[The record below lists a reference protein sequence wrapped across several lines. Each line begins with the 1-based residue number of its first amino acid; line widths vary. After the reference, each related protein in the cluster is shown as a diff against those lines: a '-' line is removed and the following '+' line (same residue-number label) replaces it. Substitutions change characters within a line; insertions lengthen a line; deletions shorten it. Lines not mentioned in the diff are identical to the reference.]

1 MSYSN
6 KNKEYNWINY
16 FGNNSKRS
24 RRIISWF
31 QIAVLSLILVAGCTG
46 TGKNTRDIPAAVPPE
61 GINDWLSEHPFNLV
75 KYPLPDNI
83 LEEEVFIPM
92 RDGIKLAATVFREKN
107 DSPAPVIT
115 TATPYGKDNFDQW
128 DLFRDPPAGTVPGG
142 GGFYMG
148 NVNISNRTPFEAPD
162 PGFWVP
168 NGYAVVLVDLPGF
181 GKSESNPEA
190 NISHH
195 DRWIDIMN
203 WIEKQPWSTGKI
215 GMSGVS
221 ALVAT
226 QWIAAMSPAPAQLKA
241 IIAWEGMNETGP
253 GGGYGGIPEKNF
265 GPWVSKDLRGPAI
278 NHNTAEPEPGPDE
291 WHFNIST
298 IEIPAL
304 ICASFSDQELHTW
317 DTFDAFTRIKSG
329 DKWLYNHRRQK
340 WEVYYGKEGLA
351 LQKRFMD
358 KYLKDE
364 DNAMDGIPPV
374 RLEINEDRF
383 NYKVVEVTDWPVP
396 GTEYRKLYLNAV
408 TNTLKSNPSG
418 ESSTATFSSSPVGD
432 SSNRAIFDYT
442 FSQDVDIVGYMALK
456 LYIEAINAADA
467 DLFVGVEKIDKNGDK
482 VYFFSSSGG
491 NANGPVSRGWLR
503 ASNRELNIERSTP
516 WRPVLSMQ
524 HDKPLKQGEIVEVNI
539 PIMPSG
545 TTFRAG
551 ETLHLVVQSWSAPG
565 QWEGGET
572 RDWDTK
578 SAMVK
583 LYTGDTYNSYLI
595 IPVVS
600 F

>member
-1 MSYSN
+1 MRT
-6 KNKEYNWINY
+6 I
-16 FGNNSKRS
+16 
-24 RRIISWF
+24 RRFLTTLSLLIIS
-31 QIAVLSLILVAGCTG
+31 AGGILPASAQSAAHSQDA
-46 TGKNTRDIPAAVPPE
+46 KNSGNIPEAVPSE
-61 GINDWLSEHPFNLV
+61 GIKNWLSDHPFNLV
-75 KYPLPDNI
+75 KYSLPDNI

-92 RDGIKLAATVFREKN
+92 RDGIKLCATVFREKGG
-107 DSPAPVIT
+107 APVPAIT
-115 TATPYGKDNFDQW
+115 TATPYGKDNFNQW
-128 DLFRDPPAGTVPGG
+128 DLFRDPPVGTVPGG

-148 NVNISNRTPFEAPD
+148 DVRISDRTPFEAPD

-168 NGYAVVLVDLPGF
+168 NGYAVVIVDLPGV
-181 GKSESNPEA
+181 GKSESNPSA

-203 WIEKQPWSTGKI
+203 WIEKQSWSTGKV

-226 QWIAAMSPAPAQLKA
+226 QWIAAMSPAPKQLKA
-241 IIAWEGMNETGP
+241 FIAWEGINENGP

-265 GPWVSKDLRGPAI
+265 APWIAKDLRGSYI
-278 NHNTAEPEPGPDE
+278 NPNTAEPELGPDD
-291 WHFNIST
+291 WDFNVST
-298 IEIPAL
+298 IEVPAL

-317 DTFDAFTRIKSG
+317 DTFNAFTRIQSK

-340 WEVYYGKEGLA
+340 WAVYYSEEALN

-364 DNAMDGIPPV
+364 QNAMDGVPLV
-374 RLEINEDRF
+374 RLEINKDRF
-383 NYKVVEVTDWPVP
+383 NYKVVETTDWPVP
-396 GTEYRKLYLNAV
+396 GTEYKKLYLNAANAL
-408 TNTLKSNPSG
+408 TSNPTDQS
-418 ESSTATFSSSPVGD
+418 ATVAFNSSPVGN
-432 SSNRAIFDYT
+432 SENRAVFDYIFT
-442 FSQDVDIVGYMALK
+442 QDVDIVGYMSVK
-456 LYIEAINAADA
+456 LYIEAIDANDA
-467 DLFVGVEKIDKNGDK
+467 DLFIGVEKLDKNGDK

-503 ASNRELNIERSTP
+503 VSKRELNTERSTP
-516 WRPVLSMQ
+516 WQPILSMQ
-524 HDKPLKQGEIVEVNI
+524 SNQPLKQGEVVEVNI

-551 ETLHLVVQSWSAPG
+551 ETLRLVVQSWSVPG

-572 RDWDTK
+572 RDWDTV
-578 SAMVK
+578 SAEVK
-583 LYTGDTYNSYLI
+583 LHIGGNYNSYLL